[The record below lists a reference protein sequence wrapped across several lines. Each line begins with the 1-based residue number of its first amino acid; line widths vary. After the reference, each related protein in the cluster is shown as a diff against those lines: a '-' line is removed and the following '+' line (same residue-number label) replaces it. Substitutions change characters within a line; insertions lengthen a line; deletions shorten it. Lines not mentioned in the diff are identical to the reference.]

1 MFDIEVDGKL
11 LDKRGDDR
19 DNQATLE
26 ESILKVNYK
35 SFTQIVILGSSTFVP
50 FMQLPAAHRREVIE
64 DLLDIRVF
72 STMNGVIRDK
82 MRAIREDLKI
92 LELKKSSLKDKVSMQ
107 QNFIDEITK
116 RGESKIVEKQE
127 ESKNMLFEQCG
138 LEQKVIIELN
148 SIEELQKQLENIPV
162 CC

>member
-92 LELKKSSLKDKVSMQ
+92 LELKKSSLQ
-107 QNFIDEITK
+107 
-116 RGESKIVEKQE
+116 R
-127 ESKNMLFEQCG
+127 
-138 LEQKVIIELN
+138 
-148 SIEELQKQLENIPV
+148 
-162 CC
+162 